1 MQSEDWKELV
11 TLKPKIF
18 SDRPRNLVKINIEWD
33 CKIDDEDLYLE
44 IESDK
49 FFHDKKLIYCLA
61 YLYFYDSLTSEFLTN
76 TVKVYLGK
84 FNLIPSFD
92 FFLCSYKKIQYYDD
106 CGNCYEVTFKDI
118 HKRWF
123 QMSEQDIL
131 DEINSIL
138 KNVSKKSESH
148 ENILTMVSDNP
159 TDDADV
165 YIKWECGDGRKTFS
179 NPTSVFEL
187 KKMVYCLAY
196 CLKYKEHVLFPDNV
210 YEYLDMCNLI
220 YYDGDDGYHGCAYT
234 HCRYVDM
241 VYYDK
246 NGKAFNV
253 TFEKI
258 LKKWCHTT
266 REEIEKEIDNAFED

>member
-1 MQSEDWKELV
+1 MLSEDWKELV

-18 SDRPRNLVKINIEWD
+18 TDRPHNLVKINIEWD
-33 CKIDDEDLYLE
+33 CKINNEDSYLE

-76 TVKVYLGK
+76 AVKDYLGK
-84 FNLIPSFD
+84 LKLIPSFD
-92 FFLCSYKKIQYYDD
+92 FFLCSYKEIKYYDD

-118 HKRWF
+118 HKRWL

-138 KNVSKKSESH
+138 TNVNKKSESH
-148 ENILTMVSDNP
+148 ENILTMVPEHP
-159 TDDADV
+159 TNDAYV
-165 YIKWECGDGRKTFS
+165 YIKWECGDGRKTLS
-179 NPTSVFEL
+179 TRDYGVQ
-187 KKMVYCLAY
+187 MIYCLAY
-196 CLKYKEHVLFPDNV
+196 CLKYKEHVLFTDNV
-210 YEYLDMCNLI
+210 YEYLDGFSLI
-220 YYDGDDGYHGCAYT
+220 YYDGDDGWTGCPYT

-258 LKKWCHTT
+258 LKKWCYMT
-266 REEIEKEIDNAFED
+266 REEIEKEIDNAFKD